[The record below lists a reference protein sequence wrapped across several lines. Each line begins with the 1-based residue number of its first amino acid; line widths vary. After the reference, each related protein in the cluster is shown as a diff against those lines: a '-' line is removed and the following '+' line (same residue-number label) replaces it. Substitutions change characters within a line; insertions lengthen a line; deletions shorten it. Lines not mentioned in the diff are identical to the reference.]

1 VGVEFKFMH
10 KKGAVLV
17 EAEMEGVLSH
27 LEALALKHFSIQTLR
42 PQQREVFK
50 GLLSNEQLLVTLPT
64 GAGKTLIYALGS
76 QLFPD
81 GMTVVVCPLIA
92 LMRDQ
97 YLRMTQAGIPAVIIC
112 SEQSEDERK
121 QAYKSLMSGQVRL
134 LFVSPERL
142 ALQSFQRFLKRF
154 LIRMVVVDEAHCVVS
169 WGHSFRPEYAQLGFI
184 LRSMNIRKVLALT
197 ATASKSSRR
206 LIREM
211 LFPEPTTVTEI
222 VDRPLRENI
231 VVSAVR
237 VYSEEERWTVV
248 RGLVTSSDSRK
259 TILYFPRR
267 EQCQKAAIE
276 LKKSGLNAVVYHAG
290 LQREVRRSV
299 EEYLRQSE
307 RPVVI
312 CATLAFGMGIDLPD
326 VQLISVV
333 GFPGNIEELFQMMG
347 RAGRQGEKAK
357 AVVVWSGSD
366 PKRRSF
372 QFDKMLPEPRI
383 LLEQFR
389 ALAHFFPGSGQAR
402 LVSRSELKLVLQSF
416 YKNERDLE
424 QAAENIS
431 GILQMLGCG
440 GGQNSVNSDWLKLE
454 IKHVE
459 SISLLTSQLPPGP
472 SRRRMVLEWLGQR
485 FNPGNQAKGAL
496 FAVFALSEMLE
507 DLQLA
512 WEKVFE
518 VLRYYAERS
527 ELGFSVVSHE
537 EARASLLFGGSLGEL
552 MQQFERYT
560 RLRTALGQSLQA
572 LSTFVLADQCRMQ
585 FANSFFTGR
594 PVGASQTA
602 RLQCGQCDLCE
613 ARATKRMRHSVA
625 HDDGALTLTLP
636 DHL

>member
-1 VGVEFKFMH
+1 MH

-17 EAEMEGVLSH
+17 ETEMEAVLGH

-50 GLLSNEQLLVTLPT
+50 GLLSKDQLLVTLPT

-76 QLFPD
+76 QLFPE

-97 YLRMTQAGIPAVIIC
+97 YLRMTQAGIPAAIIC
-112 SEQSEDERK
+112 SEQSEEERK
-121 QAYKSLMSGQVRL
+121 SAYKSLMSGQVKL

-154 LIRMVVVDEAHCVVS
+154 SIRMLVVDEAHCVVS
-169 WGHSFRPEYAQLGFI
+169 WGHSFRPEYAQLGSI
-184 LRSMNIRKVLALT
+184 LRGLNIRKVLALT

-211 LFPEPTTVTEI
+211 LFPDPGSVTEI

-231 VVSAVR
+231 SVSAVR

-248 RGLVTSSDSRK
+248 RGLVESSDSRK

-267 EQCQKAAIE
+267 EQCQKAAQE
-276 LKKSGLNAVVYHAG
+276 LKKGGLNAVVYHAG
-290 LQREVRRSV
+290 LQRDVRRSV

-312 CATLAFGMGIDLPD
+312 CATLAFGMGIDLPE
-326 VQLISVV
+326 VQLIVVV

-347 RAGRQGEKAK
+347 RAGRQGEKAR
-357 AVVVWSGSD
+357 ALIVWSGSD

-372 QFDKMLPEPRI
+372 QFDKMLPEPGV

-389 ALAHFFPGSGQAR
+389 AMAHFFPGSGQAR
-402 LVSRSELKLVLQSF
+402 LVPRSALKSVLQQF
-416 YKNERDLE
+416 HKNERDVE
-424 QAAENIS
+424 QSADNIS

-440 GGQNSVNSDWLKLE
+440 GGQASVNSDWLKLE
-454 IKHVE
+454 IRHVE
-459 SISLLTSQLPPGP
+459 TVAALTSQLPPGP

-485 FNPGNQAKGAL
+485 FNAGNQSKGSF
-496 FAVFALSEMLE
+496 FAVFAVAEMLE
-507 DLQLA
+507 DLQLP

-518 VLRYYAERS
+518 VLRYYADRS
-527 ELGFSVVSHE
+527 ELSFAVVSQE
-537 EARASLLFGGSLGEL
+537 EARASLIFGGSLGEV

-572 LSTFVLADQCRMQ
+572 LSNFVLADQCRMQ

-594 PVGASQTA
+594 PAGASLAT
-602 RLQCGQCDLCE
+602 RVQCGQCDLCE
-613 ARATKRMRHSVA
+613 ARVTKKLRHSKA
-625 HDDGALTLTLP
+625 LNDGALTLTLP

>member
-1 VGVEFKFMH
+1 ME
-10 KKGAVLV
+10 AVL
-17 EAEMEGVLSH
+17 GQ

-50 GLLSNEQLLVTLPT
+50 GLLSKDQLLVTLPT

-76 QLFPD
+76 QLFPE

-97 YLRMTQAGIPAVIIC
+97 YLRMTQAGIPAAIIC
-112 SEQSEDERK
+112 SEQSEDERRS
-121 QAYKSLMSGQVRL
+121 AYKSLMSGQVRL

-142 ALQSFQRFLKRF
+142 ALLSFQRFLKRF

-169 WGHSFRPEYAQLGFI
+169 WGHSFRPEYAQLASI
-184 LRSMNIRKVLALT
+184 LRGLNIRKVLALT

-211 LFPEPTTVTEI
+211 LFPDPGSVTEI

-231 VVSAVR
+231 GVSAVR

-267 EQCQKAAIE
+267 EQCQNAAQE
-276 LKKSGLNAVVYHAG
+276 LKKCGLNAVVYHAG
-290 LQREVRRSV
+290 LQRDVRRSV
-299 EEYLRQSE
+299 EEYLRQSA

-326 VQLISVV
+326 VQLIVVV

-357 AVVVWSGSD
+357 AMIVWSGSD

-372 QFDKMLPEPRI
+372 QFDKMLPEPGV

-389 ALAHFFPGSGQAR
+389 AMAHFFPGSGQAR
-402 LVSRSELKLVLQSF
+402 LVPRHDLKKVLQSF
-416 YKNERDLE
+416 HKNERDVD

-440 GGQNSVNSDWLKLE
+440 GGQSSANSDLVKLE
-454 IKHVE
+454 IKHIE
-459 SISLLTSQLPPGP
+459 SISVLTSQLPPGP
-472 SRRRMVLEWLGQR
+472 SRRRMVLEWIGQR
-485 FNPGNQAKGAL
+485 FNPSNQSKGIV
-496 FAVFALSEMLE
+496 FAVFSLSEMLE

-518 VLRYYAERS
+518 VLRYYSERS
-527 ELGFSVVSHE
+527 ELSFQIISQE
-537 EARASLLFGGSLGEL
+537 DARASLLFGGSLAEL
-552 MQQFERYT
+552 MQQFDRYT
-560 RLRTALGQSLQA
+560 RLRSALGQSLQA
-572 LSTFVLADQCRMQ
+572 LSSFVLADQCRMQ

-594 PVGASQTA
+594 PTGASLSA
-602 RLQCGQCDLCE
+602 RMQCGQCDLCE
-613 ARATKRMRHSVA
+613 SRATKRMRHSA
-625 HDDGALTLTLP
+625 ARDDGALTLTLP